1 MYPYAEPNDLQK
13 HVFSS
18 CELSVSTK
26 EAMGLLIKGKRR
38 TADQYEEASEAM
50 TELGKLAS
58 ANPKLCA
65 TDGGQIISL
74 AYMNLEAFPC
84 NLVDKYASSMH
95 TLDLTDNKFRNVDFL
110 SEFVNLNSLILDHN
124 SIDSDTVFPALPN
137 LELLWLNNNQVSHLF
152 YFINNLQKS
161 CPNLHYLSLMGNT
174 AVLSQLNDGTFYDQ
188 LQYRLFVISWFDH
201 LVHLDDQTVTN
212 DQRLEAERLFKRP
225 LGSLPPYLR
234 NIRKGFSLL
243 TSKMSDK
250 DQLTNSSN
258 QLTHKDQLTRK
269 RKVFTIGDKILI
281 IRDLERG
288 TSQSKLARELNIQQ
302 STVSRMWKNR
312 DKIISAFQNDQ
323 LKCKRLRSLKN
334 GDDSLSGWLNKKPLA
349 LQPKPEPGTAQSPN
363 ETRSQ
368 GSQGWLQK
376 FAVKHNVVIT
386 SVAVNGGPYLSN
398 SSNSQLS
405 ITPNSQLSITPNS
418 QLSITPNPQLSI
430 TPNPQLSITPN
441 SNISIKPSSQLLVTA
456 NSHMSITSNPPT
468 HQASISVAWLRVP
481 VEMIKSCFQQ
491 TGLTKSTVE
500 SSFFEEYEDDIPLS
514 LWLRNCKFSQFDN
527 CKDTIDWYVEVDSEL
542 QTSEEVEERDLDDQE
557 DENAECNLEV
567 KRDSGEFSD
576 NQEVSFTEA
585 LRALRKV
592 SKFFEQQTVAPD
604 VLENVLSVENTL
616 EKMILN
622 SESE

>member
-1 MYPYAEPNDLQK
+1 MDIDDASIG
-13 HVFSS
+13 H
-18 CELSVSTK
+18 
-26 EAMGLLIKGKRR
+26 GKRR
-38 TADQYEEASEAM
+38 TTDQYEEASEAM

-234 NIRKGFSLL
+234 NIRKGFSLF
-243 TSKMSDK
+243 TSKYDSWFRCGSHN
-250 DQLTNSSN
+250 T
-258 QLTHKDQLTRK
+258 
-269 RKVFTIGDKILI
+269 V
-281 IRDLERG
+281 
-288 TSQSKLARELNIQQ
+288 SKLARELNIQQ

-368 GSQGWLQK
+368 A
-376 FAVKHNVVIT
+376 AVRQPMGRGIFRSFKTQYRRLLLLKLIDCMDRHVLPLIT
-386 SVAVNGGPYLSN
+386 VMDAIQMLF
-398 SSNSQLS
+398 
-405 ITPNSQLSITPNS
+405 
-418 QLSITPNPQLSI
+418 
-430 TPNPQLSITPN
+430 
-441 SNISIKPSSQLLVTA
+441 K
-456 NSHMSITSNPPT
+456 
-468 HQASISVAWLRVP
+468 AWLRVP

-557 DENAECNLEV
+557 DEDAECDLEV
-567 KRDSGEFSD
+567 KKDSGEFSD